1 MQIVLHVTSAIQGCI
16 EHVAKILVDETDEE
30 PDMCIV
36 ELGGTVGD
44 IKSAPFVEAMQQ
56 FQFHVGYAN
65 FALIHVSLVPDMHG
79 EQKTKPTQMTVHS
92 LREILCVAFFICLFI
107 YALIMTLL

>member
-1 MQIVLHVTSAIQGCI
+1 MQIIPHITGAIQDWI
-16 EHVAKILVDETDEE
+16 ERITKILVDETDEE
-30 PDMCIV
+30 PDMCII

-65 FALIHVSLVPDMHG
+65 FALIHILLVPDMHG
-79 EQKTKPTQMTVHS
+79 EQKTKPTQMMVHS
-92 LREILCVAFFICLFI
+92 LHGLGLLPDLMCHVFLFV
-107 YALIMTLL
+107 YLFMH